1 MLYRLWFVLDS
12 NGSFY
17 SVFCN
22 CKCGADQECRHFGAV
37 FDGFFFLNQ
46 RKSVPGMRAYQNPKP
61 TATHKPVPNSEIK
74 LSLQHCEEN
83 GRINDPPMKIPGLI
97 SLIPDL
103 GNMERKQLLN
113 KILNLQSPILE
124 FLILNHLLKTFMIM
138 NNHYYLEQRIL

>member
-37 FDGFFFLNQ
+37 FDGFFFQIKESLSPVCMHIRTPNQ
-46 RKSVPGMRAYQNPKP
+46 QLHTNQCLIQKL
-61 TATHKPVPNSEIK
+61 K

-83 GRINDPPMKIPGLI
+83 GRKNDPPYEDSWIDFFDPRL
-97 SLIPDL
+97 
-103 GNMERKQLLN
+103 RKHGKETVAKQG
-113 KILNLQSPILE
+113 IE
-124 FLILNHLLKTFMIM
+124 FAKP
-138 NNHYYLEQRIL
+138 YSRILDSSPSSKDLHDNEQSLLS